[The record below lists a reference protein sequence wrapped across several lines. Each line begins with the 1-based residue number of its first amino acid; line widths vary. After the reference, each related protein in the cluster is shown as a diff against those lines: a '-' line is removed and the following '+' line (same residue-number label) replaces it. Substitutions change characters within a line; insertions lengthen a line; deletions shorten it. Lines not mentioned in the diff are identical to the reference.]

1 VSRENWIQARKAHL
15 KNEKALTRMRD
26 LVARERRELPWVE
39 VEKTLAELFGINNRG
54 RHKMHAA
61 DLGVG
66 IRGEAMII
74 NELKEFLIW
83 STVINYGVIFLW
95 FGVFM
100 FAHDWMYRMHYS
112 WFRLSVETFNAIHY
126 AGIAFYKIGVLL
138 LNLVPLI
145 VLLIIS

>member
-1 VSRENWIQARKAHL
+1 
-15 KNEKALTRMRD
+15 
-26 LVARERRELPWVE
+26 
-39 VEKTLAELFGINNRG
+39 
-54 RHKMHAA
+54 
-61 DLGVG
+61 
-66 IRGEAMII
+66 MII

-83 STVINYGVIFLW
+83 STVINYGVILLW

-100 FAHDWMYRMHYS
+100 FAHDWMYRMHSS

>member
-1 VSRENWIQARKAHL
+1 
-15 KNEKALTRMRD
+15 
-26 LVARERRELPWVE
+26 
-39 VEKTLAELFGINNRG
+39 
-54 RHKMHAA
+54 
-61 DLGVG
+61 
-66 IRGEAMII
+66 MII

-100 FAHDWMYRMHYS
+100 FAHDWMYRMHNS